1 MIRTLVLTR
10 QSYSEMGNLLHP
22 RAVLPLVIGDRT
34 IPERIALSVLGFI
47 FVYFMSVVLLSLVL
61 IGSGLDFL
69 TAFTAILACINNV
82 GPGLGMV
89 GPAGNYAALNDFQT
103 WVCSFAMLLGRLEI
117 FSILILFTPAFWR
130 K

>member
-1 MIRTLVLTR
+1 
-10 QSYSEMGNLLHP
+10 MGNLLHP
-22 RAVLPLVIGDRT
+22 RAVLPLIIGGRT
-34 IPERIALSVLGFI
+34 IPERIAQSVLGFI
-47 FVYFMSVVLLSLVL
+47 FVYFMSVVMLSFVL
-61 IGSGLDFL
+61 IGSGMDFL
-69 TAFTAILACINNV
+69 SAFTAILACINNV
-82 GPGLGMV
+82 GPGLGTV